1 MITPVAINAAIA
13 KVKREKVAKTLS
25 VDKGLS
31 LRITAKGT
39 ALWCGKI
46 KYNNKIYNTSFGHF
60 PEIPLIEARRKKEDW
75 EQQIKGGTAIKSYT
89 VEQAFN
95 DWWER
100 KKNTISSRD
109 LYLKA
114 QLHILPILGQYQLK
128 DLTAY
133 QVITHWQYLEKAG
146 KFVTLKHLC
155 GILSQIAIFVQN
167 TGRVEDMHDLT
178 HIQANYTRHTKV
190 KHRTAVAPEQ
200 LTELF
205 YQIEMKLNCSTKVFA
220 ALMTVFYTLS
230 RETEVVSMRWEWVDF
245 ENDVIHFPAEIMKKR
260 RPHDV
265 PISSQLKTLLLSLER
280 KNDFVFYSLK
290 SKSGHLYKTSL
301 YIALFEAG
309 LHNTQTIHGIRSIGS
324 SWFAE
329 QDISEE
335 VAEACLAHAS
345 GSVTRRAYQ
354 RSELLEKRRP
364 VMQAWCDYVEQ
375 CLKKAIDKVTSSK
388 E

>member
-25 VDKGLS
+25 VDKGLA
-31 LRITAKGT
+31 LRITPKGT

-46 KYNNKIYNTSFGHF
+46 KYKNKTYNKSLGHF
-60 PEIPLIEARRKKEDW
+60 PDLSLVEARRKKEDW
-75 EQQIKGGTAIKSYT
+75 EQQIKSGTVIKSYT

-100 KKNTISSRD
+100 KKNTISSKD

-133 QVITHWQYLEKAG
+133 QVITEWQYLEKAG

-155 GILSQIAIFVQN
+155 GILSQIAVFVQN
-167 TGRVEDMHDLT
+167 TGRVETMHDLT

-190 KHRTAVAPEQ
+190 KHRTAVAPDQ
-200 LTELF
+200 LTDLF
-205 YQIEMKLNCSTKVFA
+205 YEIETKLNCSTKVFT

-230 RETEVVSMRWEWVDF
+230 REIEVTSMRWDWVDF

-265 PISSQLKTLLLSLER
+265 PISSQLKILLQSLER

-290 SKSGHLYKTSL
+290 SKTGHLHKTSI
-301 YIALFEAG
+301 YVALFEAG
-309 LHNTQTIHGIRSIGS
+309 LYKTQTIHGIRSIGS

-329 QDISEE
+329 NDISEE
-335 VAEACLAHAS
+335 LAETCLAHVS
-345 GSVTRRAYQ
+345 GSATRRAYQ
-354 RSELLEKRRP
+354 RSDFLEKRRP

-375 CLKKAIDKVTSSK
+375 CLNKAIDKIKSLK